1 VLYEAYESRM
11 DDSAFIKA
19 LNMLDRER
27 SRLFLTLK
35 AGVKRDLWLESTFGI
50 ELWQEIEDNI

>member
-1 VLYEAYESRM
+1 M
-11 DDSAFIKA
+11 DDLAFIKA
-19 LNMLDRER
+19 LNILDRER